1 MTTKK
6 EVQSRKFT
14 KKCESC
20 GEVKNTYDDFKKGKD
35 VCKSCQSKNS
45 FKILH

>member
-1 MTTKK
+1 MVTKK

-20 GEVKNTYDDFKKGKD
+20 GEVKNAYDDFKKGKD
-35 VCKSCQSKNS
+35 VCKSCQSK
-45 FKILH
+45 KGGK

>member
-20 GEVKNTYDDFKKGKD
+20 REVKNTYDDFKKGKD

-45 FKILH
+45 FKIPH